1 MTLFGRTREGRS
13 RLPAPRGTELR
24 EFRFIFHSD
33 PRNMALER
41 DQLRA
46 LAEGF
51 VRANEMA
58 IAHDPEAYP
67 RTIEQAVLRYTR
79 PVRCN
84 DPHPCQRVLGI
95 GPMLELGDETCLG
108 LAAGH
113 CSLLRYFDGDRS
125 AHVEIE
131 PQGRFRRG
139 SWHAV
144 VVTGAGRVLDTQSI
158 VERQLGMVAGGQR

>member
-1 MTLFGRTREGRS
+1 M
-13 RLPAPRGTELR
+13 
-24 EFRFIFHSD
+24 
-33 PRNMALER
+33 LER

-58 IAHDPEAYP
+58 IAHEPDRYP
-67 RTIEQAVLRYTR
+67 RTIEEAVLRYVK

-95 GPMLELGDETCLG
+95 GPMMAGQEETCLG

-113 CSLLRYFDGDRS
+113 CALLRYFEGDRG

-131 PQGRFRRG
+131 PRSRFSRG
-139 SWHAV
+139 SWHAL
-144 VVTGAGRVLDTQSI
+144 VVTGNGRALDTQKI
-158 VERQLGMVAGGQR
+158 VEKQLGMVAGG